1 MDINENKRRKLIK
14 LIENEIDEIKTSI
27 IDLTNK
33 IQIKLSSFYQIMDQ
47 KNMQDLSLVE
57 DSNLKS
63 KIFQNVISDIHKI
76 EDMVIDS
83 FNSLRSKIEELKE

>member
-83 FNSLRSKIEELKE
+83 FNSLRSKIEKK

>member
-83 FNSLRSKIEELKE
+83 FNSLRSKIEKLKE